1 MSTTA
6 ALFLLAYVCTVLS
19 RLAGWGEDMGN
30 EGRFIVMVMEKC
42 QGATV
47 DPEPNPSS
55 SRYSGQEQR
64 GRCTHVMHT
73 VLYCMHHAH
82 SLFPFLTSTRRKIKA
97 KRKKKWW
104 VMAVGCSTRNARS
117 VPVCVIR
124 HCCVHSAGSAGSD
137 LSSTRR
143 RAVGHFVQFLAYSML
158 HPSTARKRLGYS
170 TVQYNEQGTY
180 FHESSSST
188 VATCEI
194 KNLDYCI
201 GSSKSRQRP
210 SRADVESQT

>member
-47 DPEPNPSS
+47 DPEPNPSY

-64 GRCTHVMHT
+64 GRCTHVMHS

-82 SLFPFLTSTRRKIKA
+82 SLFPFLTSTRRKIKG
-97 KRKKKWW
+97 KRKK
-104 VMAVGCSTRNARS
+104 MVGHGAGLQHPQRSFSTSMRDSALLRPLGRLSRLRS
-117 VPVCVIR
+117 VL
-124 HCCVHSAGSAGSD
+124 HSPP
-137 LSSTRR
+137 
-143 RAVGHFVQFLAYSML
+143 
-158 HPSTARKRLGYS
+158 PSCRSFCPILG
-170 TVQYNEQGTY
+170 TQYAPPKHG
-180 FHESSSST
+180 
-188 VATCEI
+188 
-194 KNLDYCI
+194 
-201 GSSKSRQRP
+201 
-210 SRADVESQT
+210 